1 MKRFFCILLSIIFA
15 LSSAFTSM
23 ASPVWPEYPPE
34 EVQAEGACLMDA
46 RSGAVLYGKNMHE
59 HYYPASITKILTAL
73 VVIENCDNLDETLV
87 FSHRA
92 VYDVEENSS
101 SAGYDEGDEVT
112 VRTALYAM
120 LLASANEAANALAE
134 HIGGSIEGFC
144 EMMNEKARQLG
155 CTDSNFA
162 NPSGLNNPDH
172 YTSAYDYC
180 LISRAA
186 FANDTFVQIDGSTY
200 YTLPPMK
207 RNPEEAMVY
216 THHNMLKKNSSWYYE
231 GIVGGKT
238 GYTSLAGNTLVT
250 CAERD
255 SIKLVSVVLNG
266 HQTHYE
272 DTKLL
277 LDFGFN
283 NFYNVSLAEYRTEF
297 DTVLEPMD
305 IAGLG
310 VKNAD
315 MITTSREA
323 SVTLPIG
330 ATMDDV
336 TKDIVY
342 DLDNSAP
349 EDACAKIIY
358 RYGDKIAG
366 EQYVLRKYEYSETE
380 IVLGEPI
387 EKEEEV
393 IQEKSQAKAARDW
406 FLETPVWAKVLMAIG
421 FVALVGGIVFLIVEL
436 LPKKRRR

>member
-1 MKRFFCILLSIIFA
+1 MKKFICIILSIIFVI
-15 LSSAFTSM
+15 SSAWTSM
-23 ASPVWPEYPPE
+23 ASPVWPEYPPA
-34 EVQAEGACLMDA
+34 EVQAEGACLMDV

-73 VVIENCDNLDETLV
+73 VVIENCENLDETLV

-120 LLASANEAANALAE
+120 MLASANEAANALAE
-134 HIGGSIEGFC
+134 HVGGSIEGFC

-207 RNPEEAMVY
+207 RNPEEAMIY

-255 SIKLVSVVLNG
+255 NTKLVSVVLNG

-323 SVTLPIG
+323 SVTLPID

-342 DLDNSAP
+342 DLDTVAP

-387 EKEEEV
+387 EKEEEI
-393 IQEKSQAKAARDW
+393 IQEKSPAKTVRDW
-406 FLETPVWAKVLMAIG
+406 FLETPVWAKILMTIG
-421 FVALVGGIVFLIVEL
+421 FIALVGGIVFLIIEL

>member
-1 MKRFFCILLSIIFA
+1 M
-15 LSSAFTSM
+15 SAK
-23 ASPVWPEYPPE
+23 V
-34 EVQAEGACLMDA
+34 GAGFGVGEN
-46 RSGAVLYGKNMHE
+46 RTG
-59 HYYPASITKILTAL
+59 
-73 VVIENCDNLDETLV
+73 VV
-87 FSHRA
+87 
-92 VYDVEENSS
+92 
-101 SAGYDEGDEVT
+101 
-112 VRTALYAM
+112 
-120 LLASANEAANALAE
+120 
-134 HIGGSIEGFC
+134 
-144 EMMNEKARQLG
+144 
-155 CTDSNFA
+155 
-162 NPSGLNNPDH
+162 
-172 YTSAYDYC
+172 
-180 LISRAA
+180 
-186 FANDTFVQIDGSTY
+186 
-200 YTLPPMK
+200 
-207 RNPEEAMVY
+207 
-216 THHNMLKKNSSWYYE
+216 
-231 GIVGGKT
+231 
-238 GYTSLAGNTLVT
+238 LAGNTLVT

-283 NFYNVSLAEYRTEF
+283 NFYNVSFAEHRTEF

-393 IQEKSQAKAARDW
+393 IQEKSPAKAARDW
-406 FLETPVWAKVLMAIG
+406 FLETPVWAKILMTVG